1 MKRATRLSARRTL
14 AAHGSRVAGRS
25 AHRTRRSALR
35 LLRPTGLGELVT
47 VRDHE
52 SLAISNTMDAVG
64 SLLKVVR
71 DGGRGIIEASMVY
84 DDMGRKIQSNDPD
97 AGSWKTVYNAAGE
110 VIEQIALH
118 AGQSQRIRQRYD
130 ARGRVFVKTVDNAQ
144 GALESTTTMV

>member
-1 MKRATRLSARRTL
+1 M
-14 AAHGSRVAGRS
+14 
-25 AHRTRRSALR
+25 
-35 LLRPTGLGELVT
+35 T
-47 VRDHE
+47 VRDHDN
-52 SLAISNTMDAVG
+52 LAISKTMDAVG
-64 SLLKVVR
+64 SLRKVVR
-71 DGGRGIIEASMVY
+71 DGGRRIIEASMVY